1 MLRSCYLCDSSISLN
16 RHKVGIFTLYKNS
29 ISCLVP
35 CDYEDVVPDCRTN
48 LHVVKNN
55 GKWGVL
61 NILNCEYDKVTVV
74 NDIYLIVWIDG
85 KCGLYQ
91 RNGKMLS
98 EIKYDEISYMGKIRS
113 SSVSSFN

>member
-1 MLRSCYLCDSSISLN
+1 MLRSCYLCDSSIALN

-55 GKWGVL
+55 GSG
-61 NILNCEYDKVTVV
+61 E
-74 NDIYLIVWIDG
+74 
-85 KCGLYQ
+85 
-91 RNGKMLS
+91 
-98 EIKYDEISYMGKIRS
+98 
-113 SSVSSFN
+113 F